1 MTAAA
6 SRAAAAAART
16 AYDSAT
22 LAETSAAK
30 VASSARSIVLLA
42 RGETADA
49 DTDVAAAVIA
59 EVDAHSRYPE
69 CVKKAA
75 DGSID

>member
-1 MTAAA
+1 
-6 SRAAAAAART
+6 
-16 AYDSAT
+16 
-22 LAETSAAK
+22 
-30 VASSARSIVLLA
+30 
-42 RGETADA
+42 
-49 DTDVAAAVIA
+49 VIA